1 MNKIDFANVLLK
13 VAGVITFLFAVSLLP
28 SITNMIIVQLQDIAI
43 LQTIQL
49 LIFALMS
56 FILIKYSDKITQV
69 LFKNTQ
75 NEIPQTINLSYGEES
90 FIFWIK
96 IAGLFAIISS
106 ISQVIAGISAI
117 LYRKITLFVVLYY
130 LIKPIFGIYLLLD
143 GSLIYRLAYS
153 KKKEVEQVNQ

>member
-69 LFKNTQ
+69 LFKT
-75 NEIPQTINLSYGEES
+75 G
-90 FIFWIK
+90 
-96 IAGLFAIISS
+96 
-106 ISQVIAGISAI
+106 
-117 LYRKITLFVVLYY
+117 
-130 LIKPIFGIYLLLD
+130 
-143 GSLIYRLAYS
+143 
-153 KKKEVEQVNQ
+153 